1 MENTDNYPLKI
12 GVDGI
17 VDGRGWRGEYW
28 GKMMRGASMLVKYT
42 KNEDIYKILKGE
54 KEIDIKPHIKLSK
67 LEHKEGRYYLK
78 TRLASG
84 VELNINP
91 DLVFAAFKNFAGF
104 APDDIKVKRMA
115 VYNEKMEK
123 FR

>member
-1 MENTDNYPLKI
+1 MDAKQIRFADYEI
-12 GVDGI
+12 SF
-17 VDGRGWRGEYW
+17 EAE
-28 GKMMRGASMLVKYT
+28 GKDVEETLAQWYRCFDKEVVPVIKKT
-42 KNEDIYKILKGE
+42 KSGE

-67 LEHKEGRYYLK
+67 LEYKEGRYYLRA
-78 TRLASG
+78 RLASG

-91 DLVFAAFKNFAGF
+91 DLVFAAFRNFAGF
-104 APDDIKVKRMA
+104 SPDDIKVKRMA

>member
-1 MENTDNYPLKI
+1 DYEISFEAEGKDVEETLGQWYRCFDK
-12 GVDGI
+12 
-17 VDGRGWRGEYW
+17 EYVPVI
-28 GKMMRGASMLVKYT
+28 KKT
-42 KNEDIYKILKGE
+42 KSGE

-67 LEHKEGRYYLK
+67 LEYKEGRYYLK
-78 TRLASG
+78 ARLASG

-91 DLVFAAFKNFAGF
+91 DLVFAAFRNFAGF

-123 FR
+123 FH